1 MNNDCNN
8 DSQLSPT
15 DLNKQ
20 QQDSYIGFPGSSN
33 TLIRWNDTLQSLVV
47 GVLGATLLYQ
57 LILHQQHHARGWDFS
72 EIALRDFAD
81 TWTSYM
87 GHLQTNPI
95 LTKAITSG
103 TVYTIGDVIAQRTE
117 QQRNNGANGNISLDG
132 MRVLRSSLAGLIGH
146 GPLSH
151 AWYNVCDY
159 SFENILH
166 LSAAWW
172 PLKILIDQTVWG
184 PIWNNTYIVM
194 LGLMKRET
202 LETIWSDM
210 KRTTVPLIV
219 SGLKLW
225 PLAHCVTY
233 GLIPKENRVLWV
245 DMVEIVWVTILATQ
259 AAGHTQATLEAEEQH
274 AKGKNT

>member
-202 LETIWSDM
+202 LEAIWSDM

>member
-1 MNNDCNN
+1 
-8 DSQLSPT
+8 
-15 DLNKQ
+15 
-20 QQDSYIGFPGSSN
+20 
-33 TLIRWNDTLQSLVV
+33 
-47 GVLGATLLYQ
+47 
-57 LILHQQHHARGWDFS
+57 
-72 EIALRDFAD
+72 
-81 TWTSYM
+81 
-87 GHLQTNPI
+87 
-95 LTKAITSG
+95 
-103 TVYTIGDVIAQRTE
+103 
-117 QQRNNGANGNISLDG
+117 
-132 MRVLRSSLAGLIGH
+132 LIGH